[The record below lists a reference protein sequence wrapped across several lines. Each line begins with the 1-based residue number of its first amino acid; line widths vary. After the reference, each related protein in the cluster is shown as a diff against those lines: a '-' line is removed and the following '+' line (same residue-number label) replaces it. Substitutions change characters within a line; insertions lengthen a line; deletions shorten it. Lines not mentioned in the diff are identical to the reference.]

1 MHSETRPAHDLL
13 KDGHF
18 AEAVRL
24 ASQRYLDRIEK
35 IAARSE
41 LPELRNARGRTAA
54 RRLFEL
60 QNNPLGGPHLQ
71 LNQLSTAYER
81 NEQEGYFNLA
91 YGMILGLRN
100 PTTHGASTEMVE
112 AEAFEWIAFISAM
125 HRRLDAAVAE
135 DPA

>member
-1 MHSETRPAHDLL
+1 MHAETRPAHDLL

-18 AEAVRL
+18 AEAVRV
-24 ASQRYLDRIEK
+24 ASQRYLDRIER
-35 IAARSE
+35 IAALSN

-60 QNNPLGGPHLQ
+60 QNNPLGGPHIQ
-71 LNQLSTAYER
+71 LNQLSSPYER

-100 PTTHGASTEMVE
+100 PATHGASAEMGE

-125 HRRLDAAVAE
+125 HRKLDAVLRKT
-135 DPA
+135 

>member
-18 AEAVRL
+18 AEAVRS
-24 ASQRYLDRIEK
+24 ASQRYLDRIER
-35 IAARSE
+35 IAAESD
-41 LPELRNARGRTAA
+41 LTGLRNARGRTVA

-60 QNNPLGGPHLQ
+60 QNNPLGGPHVQ
-71 LNQLSTAYER
+71 LNQLSSPYER
-81 NEQEGYFNLA
+81 NEQEGYFSLA

-100 PTTHGASTEMVE
+100 PTTHGAGTEMGE

-125 HRRLDAAVAE
+125 HRRLDTALRRT
-135 DPA
+135 